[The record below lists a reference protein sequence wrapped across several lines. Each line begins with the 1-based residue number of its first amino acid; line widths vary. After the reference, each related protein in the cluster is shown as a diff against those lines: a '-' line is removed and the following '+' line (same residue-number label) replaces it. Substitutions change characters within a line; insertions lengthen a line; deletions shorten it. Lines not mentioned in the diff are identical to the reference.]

1 MIHERFYK
9 LRNGEMRRAC
19 EVQTELAEWEQVSD
33 RCWVRR
39 VRERRA
45 K

>member
-9 LRNGEMRRAC
+9 LPSGEIRRAC

-33 RCWVRR
+33 RCWGRR
-39 VRERRA
+39 MR
-45 K
+45 KWDG